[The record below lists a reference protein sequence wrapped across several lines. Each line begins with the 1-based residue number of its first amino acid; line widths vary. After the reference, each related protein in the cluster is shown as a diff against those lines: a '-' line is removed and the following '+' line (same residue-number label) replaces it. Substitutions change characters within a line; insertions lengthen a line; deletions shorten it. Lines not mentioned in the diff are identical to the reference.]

1 MPKPVQ
7 ICATG
12 ELLVRFHQNLCKGGD
27 VLADP
32 DALQCGATSHGA
44 VLFQVAGSRRRP
56 THAHGQDGYLLSAS
70 GDERTAIRQASIP
83 GRDFSWGEASSES
96 ALACGS
102 PERELTEPPSRL
114 DLVG

>member
-1 MPKPVQ
+1 MQGRSLGVADAFRSYPRRDLVIEHSNEETSGCDHIQVLSCVPKPVQ

-44 VLFQVAGSRRRP
+44 VLFQVAGINARP
-56 THAHGQDGYLLSAS
+56 GAAAALRMPMV
-70 GDERTAIRQASIP
+70 RTAT
-83 GRDFSWGEASSES
+83 
-96 ALACGS
+96 C
-102 PERELTEPPSRL
+102 
-114 DLVG
+114 